1 MSPSGQA
8 PQGGLGRLVAGTIAL
23 ALVAPVAVVALPLA
37 VLLAVTPQRTRA
49 ELVTTGIASGFSAW
63 WLLAPGQLPD
73 QMLRAAAVL
82 TTAGFVVFTVRTGL
96 PFMYRALVSLAGAMV
111 GVSAL
116 LLTLGT
122 SWGELRWWV
131 ASRSGLAARSLMGML
146 WSRVS
151 ITEAV
156 DTASPA
162 LTQLEE
168 SLGTMIQL
176 TADFLP
182 ALTALELLA
191 GLGLATAIY
200 HRVARQPRGQPLGRF
215 RDFRFSEHLGW
226 ALVLP
231 LIAILVPKLVAAKAA
246 AANLLLLG
254 AALYAL
260 RGAAVAVFALHALG
274 TGGFFL
280 RLFLM
285 VILVLMLPF
294 VVGGAILLGV
304 LDGGLDLRRRWRN
317 AAAR

>member
-1 MSPSGQA
+1 MPGIWPWYRSSA
-8 PQGGLGRLVAGTIAL
+8 A
-23 ALVAPVAVVALPLA
+23 
-37 VLLAVTPQRTRA
+37 TRA
-49 ELVTTGIASGFSAW
+49 EEGRRPGKRRRAGSGDWSRTPGIASGFSAW

-146 WSRVS
+146 WS
-151 ITEAV
+151 TV
-156 DTASPA
+156 DTAAPA

-168 SLGTMIQL
+168 SLATMIQL
-176 TADFLP
+176 AADFLP
-182 ALTALELLA
+182 AITALKLLA
-191 GLGLATAIY
+191 GLALATAIY
-200 HRVARQPRGQPLGRF
+200 HRVARQPRGRPLGRF

-254 AALYAL
+254 AVLYAL

-274 TGGFFL
+274 AGGFFL

>member
-146 WSRVS
+146 WS
-151 ITEAV
+151 TV
-156 DTASPA
+156 DTAAPA

-168 SLGTMIQL
+168 SLATMIQL
-176 TADFLP
+176 AADFLP
-182 ALTALELLA
+182 AITALKLLA
-191 GLGLATAIY
+191 GLALATAIY

-254 AALYAL
+254 AVLYAL

-274 TGGFFL
+274 AGGFFL

>member
-1 MSPSGQA
+1 MSLSGRA
-8 PQGGLGRLVAGTIAL
+8 PQRGLGRLVAGTIAL
-23 ALVAPVAVVALPLA
+23 AMVAPAAVVALPLA
-37 VLLAVTPQRTRA
+37 VLLAVTPPRTRA

-63 WLLAPGQLPD
+63 WLLGPGQLPD
-73 QMLRAAAVL
+73 QMVRAAAVL
-82 TTAGFVVFTVRTGL
+82 ATAGFVVFTVRTGL
-96 PFMYRALVSLAGAMV
+96 PFMYRALVSLAGSMV

-116 LLTLGT
+116 LWLMGS

-131 ASRSGLAARSLMGML
+131 ANRSALAARSLMGML

-162 LTQLEE
+162 LTRFEE
-168 SLGTMIQL
+168 SLGTMVQL

-182 ALTALELLA
+182 AITALELLA
-191 GLGLATAIY
+191 GLVLATAIY
-200 HRVARQPRGQPLGRF
+200 HRVARQPRGQPMGRF
-215 RDFRFSEHLGW
+215 LDFRFSEHLGW
-226 ALVLP
+226 ALVVP
-231 LIAILVPKLVAAKAA
+231 LIAVLVPKLVAAKAA

-274 TGGFFL
+274 AGGFFL
-280 RLFLM
+280 WLFLT
-285 VILVLMLPF
+285 VIMVLMLPF
-294 VVGGAILLGV
+294 VLGGAILLGV

>member
-1 MSPSGQA
+1 MSPSEQA
-8 PQGGLGRLVAGTIAL
+8 PRGGLGRLVAGTIAL
-23 ALVAPVAVVALPLA
+23 ALVAPAAVVALPLA

-49 ELVTTGIASGFSAW
+49 ELVTTGIAGGVSAW
-63 WLLAPGQLPD
+63 WLLVPGQLPD

-82 TTAGFVVFTVRTGL
+82 ATAGFVVFTLRTGL
-96 PFMYRALVSLAGAMV
+96 PFIYRALVSLAGAMV

-122 SWGELRWWV
+122 SWGELRWW
-131 ASRSGLAARSLMGML
+131 AATRSGLGTRSLMGML

-151 ITEAV
+151 ITESG

-162 LTQLEE
+162 LTQLQE
-168 SLGTMIQL
+168 SLGTMVQL

-182 ALTALELLA
+182 AITALELLA

-200 HRVARQPRGQPLGRF
+200 QRVARQPRGRPLGRF
-215 RDFRFSEHLGW
+215 RDLRFSEHLGW

-231 LIAILVPKLVAAKAA
+231 LIAILVPKLVAAKAV

-254 AALYAL
+254 AVLYAV

-274 TGGFFL
+274 AGGFFL
-280 RLFLM
+280 QLVLM

-294 VVGGAILLGV
+294 VLGGAILLGV

>member
-8 PQGGLGRLVAGTIAL
+8 PQGGLGRLVAGTVAL
-23 ALVAPVAVVALPLA
+23 ALVAPAGVVALPLA
-37 VLLAVTPQRTRA
+37 VLLTTTPSRTRA
-49 ELVTTGIASGFSAW
+49 ELITAGIASGLAAW
-63 WLLAPGQLPD
+63 WLLGPGQLPD

-82 TTAGFVVFTVRTGL
+82 ATAGFVVFTLRTGL
-96 PFMYRALVSLAGAMV
+96 SFTYRALASLAVSMV

-116 LLTLGT
+116 LLMVGA

-131 ASRSGLAARSLMGML
+131 ANRSGLATRSLMGML

-151 ITEAV
+151 ITEAT

-168 SLGTMIQL
+168 SLGTMVEL

-182 ALTALELLA
+182 AITALELLA
-191 GLGLATAIY
+191 GLALATAIY
-200 HRVARQPRGQPLGRF
+200 HRVARQPRGRPLGRF

-260 RGAAVAVFALHALG
+260 RGAAVAVFALHAFG
-274 TGGFFL
+274 AGGFFL
-280 RLFLM
+280 WLFLT

-294 VVGGAILLGV
+294 VLGGAILLGV

>member
-1 MSPSGQA
+1 MSLSGQA

-146 WSRVS
+146 WS
-151 ITEAV
+151 TV
-156 DTASPA
+156 DTAAPA

-168 SLGTMIQL
+168 SLATMIQL
-176 TADFLP
+176 AADFLP
-182 ALTALELLA
+182 AITALKLLA
-191 GLGLATAIY
+191 GLALATAIY
-200 HRVARQPRGQPLGRF
+200 HRVARQPRGRPLGRF

-254 AALYAL
+254 AVLYAL

-274 TGGFFL
+274 AGGFFL